1 MCNFYGLKV
10 SKIQFIRLKQ
20 LKKELGTIAALKE
33 LETFKDGFTY
43 SNSVIVRNN
52 GKNDIEVV
60 PAKWEFTP
68 IWIKDEGALKAAR
81 KQGIPWLN
89 AKSETILESKM
100 FREAALK
107 RRCLVPASY
116 FFEWRGYKPE
126 GAKKENKYPY
136 VIGVND
142 VDYFYLAGL
151 YNNWTDKST
160 GENIDTFAIV
170 TTQANE
176 LMQEVHNSKKRMPT
190 ILPENQAYRWIMEDL
205 TEPQIKELA
214 SYQLSSAQMYAYT
227 IPKAFKALED
237 PTTPFEYEEVPV
249 LDIAL

>member
-1 MCNFYGLKV
+1 MCNFYGHRV

-20 LKKELGTIAALKE
+20 IEKELGTIAALKE

-52 GKNDIEVV
+52 GKNDIEIV

-68 IWIKDEGALKAAR
+68 VWIKDEEALKAAR
-81 KQGIPWLN
+81 KQGIPRLN
-89 AKSETILESKM
+89 ARSETMLESKM
-100 FREAALK
+100 FRDAALK

-116 FFEWRGYKPE
+116 FFEWRGFKPE

-142 VDYFYLAGL
+142 ADYFYLAGI

-176 LMQEVHNSKKRMPT
+176 LMQVVHNSKKRMPT
-190 ILPENQAYRWIMEDL
+190 ILPQDEAYCWIMDDL
-205 TEPQIKELA
+205 TEPQIQELA
-214 SYQLSSAQMYAYT
+214 SYQLPSEYMYAYT
-227 IPKAFKALED
+227 IPKDFKALED
-237 PTTPFEYEEVPV
+237 PTIEYEYEELPA